1 MNNVQV
7 AAKNCEVCRVKQ
19 HRAGTQAARN
29 CAAELKRREIEARE
43 TWAVG
48 LEPIVAYHPID
59 LVLMACKVF

>member
-7 AAKNCEVCRVKQ
+7 TTKNCEVCRIKQ
-19 HRAGTQAARN
+19 HRPGTQASRN

-48 LEPIVAYHPID
+48 VEPIVAYHPLD
-59 LVLMACKVF
+59 LIQLSCKVL